1 MYSNG
6 KIIFGTYIALYG
18 SYHPLSGSYHSATQ
32 FDLNP

>member
-6 KIIFGTYIALYG
+6 KIIFGTYVALYG